1 MDRSTMLKVWEDS
14 WTEGSGVAP
23 WSKAVA
29 DMTPEQAAWRP
40 GDGRHSI
47 WQNVNH
53 VSIWR
58 EYVIGKSN
66 GRGGLSREA
75 VYARNFEEP
84 PAVTAEAWR
93 EAVERMRRSHEG
105 MRGVIE
111 SDAVPIEHVIGHF
124 GHDCYHLGQIMQ
136 LRAMQGMGPIE

>member
-1 MDRSTMLKVWEDS
+1 MDRSTMLKVWDDS

-23 WSKAVA
+23 WSRAVA
-29 DMTPEQAAWRP
+29 DLSPEQAAWRP
-40 GDGRHSI
+40 GAGRHSI
-47 WQNVNH
+47 WQNANH

-58 EYVIGKSN
+58 EYVIGKVG
-66 GRGGLSREA
+66 GRGGLTREE

-84 PAVTAEAWR
+84 AVVTGEEWR
-93 EAVERMRRSHEG
+93 DAVERLHRSHEG

-111 SDAVPIEHVIGHF
+111 SGAVQMVHVVGHY

-136 LRAMQGMGPIE
+136 LRAMQGLGPIE